1 MKERSVV
8 IQMIIVA
15 IALIFIVRLF
25 FLQVLDSKY
34 KLEAEMLAIERVVDY
49 PYRGLMYDRK
59 GNLMVFNTPVFDIMV
74 VFREFKLQDTATFCT
89 RFGITKE
96 EYLKKVSD
104 LKDKR
109 KNPGYSPNKPQPLF
123 KQYSLEDFANIQ
135 DFMADY
141 KGLYTQAR
149 TVRAY
154 SYPNAANALGY
165 IAEISP
171 SMLEKQTDGYYNQG
185 DYIGFSGLEQYY
197 EKDLRGKRG
206 VQFIMRDVKGVRK
219 GRYRKGEF
227 DTLSVPG
234 QNLYT
239 TLDIK
244 LQQYGE
250 KLMQNKIGSVV
261 AIEPKTG
268 EILAFISAP
277 SYDPNLLAGRKYS
290 ENYKMIFSDPHKP
303 LFNRP
308 LMAMYPPG
316 SIFKLAQ
323 GLVGMQE
330 KVTTDKT
337 MFPCDKTLVNCH
349 SHPSPQDLRGAI
361 QYSCNPY
368 FYMVYKKLL
377 NQDKNPNK
385 FKDTEI
391 NFDQWRE
398 HILTMGFGT
407 KLEVDLPNVK
417 RGIIP
422 SNQYYDK
429 VYGDLHW
436 KFSTI
441 YSLSIGQGEISVIPL
456 QMANLAAL
464 IANKG
469 YFYTPHFVKYVGED
483 KKVPEAFQ
491 KPHYTSID
499 SAYFNP
505 VIDGM
510 ERVVQAG
517 TAYWLKMKDINIC
530 GKTGTAENP
539 HGDDHS
545 VYIAFA
551 PKENPK
557 IAIAVYAENAGFGA
571 MTAAPIAH
579 LMIEKYLKDT
589 VTHASWEKMILD
601 KNLLH
606 KVKTK

>member
-8 IQMIIVA
+8 IQIIIIT
-15 IALIFIVRLF
+15 IALVFIVRLF

-34 KLEAEMLAIERVVDY
+34 KIEAEMLAIERVVDY
-49 PYRGLMYDRK
+49 PYRGLIYDRK

-74 VFREFKLQDTATFCT
+74 VFREFKLQDTATFCN

-96 EYLKKVSD
+96 EYLKKVKD
-104 LKDKR
+104 LKDKV

-123 KQYSLEDFANIQ
+123 KQFSLEDFAHIQ
-135 DFMADY
+135 DYMADY

-154 SYPNAANALGY
+154 SYPSAANALGY

-171 SMLEKQTDGYYNQG
+171 AMLEKQTDGYYKQG

-197 EKDLRGKRG
+197 EKELRGKRG

-250 KLMQNKIGSVV
+250 KLMQNKIGSIV

-290 ENYKMIFSDPHKP
+290 ENYKVINSDPHKP

-323 GLVGMQE
+323 GLVGLQE
-330 KVTTDKT
+330 KVITDRS

-398 HILTMGFGT
+398 HILTMGFGS

-469 YFYTPHFVKYVGED
+469 YFYTPHFVRYVGEENV
-483 KKVPEAFQ
+483 VPEAYR
-491 KPHYTSID
+491 KPNYTSID
-499 SAYFNP
+499 SVYFNP
-505 VIDGM
+505 IIDGM
-510 ERVVQAG
+510 ERVVLAG
-517 TAYWLKMKDINIC
+517 TAYWLKVKDINIC

-589 VTHASWEKMILD
+589 ITHPSWEKMILE